1 MGISAITC
9 LLASGGRRM
18 TVETQYGNHLGGGV
32 VLYEGAFE
40 LDWDWMRNFCHE
52 TTLKER
58 EGMYT
63 PGGFTDGDRAIC
75 LLLAIGVQIER
86 LILVGYDPDLIGR
99 WSGVFDENV
108 KRRKLG
114 WMAKILDRLGF
125 GNGDDW

>member
-1 MGISAITC
+1 MALDKQLPMALHAHGDNVKE
-9 LLASGGRRM
+9 LERM
-18 TVETQYGNHLGGGV
+18 LELFDDDKP
-32 VLYEGAFE
+32 FE
-40 LDWDWMRNFCHE
+40 LFLTHQTSE
-52 TTLKER
+52 AI
-58 EGMYT
+58 EGMYN

-75 LLLAIGVQIER
+75 LLLAIGVEIER
-86 LILVGYDPDLIGR
+86 LILVGYDPHLIGR